1 MTEGQS
7 IRISCRLE
15 YQQFEGWYGPSGQ
28 RIMSQSETD
37 NVYYHKDANRP
48 EWFLSI
54 KKVHVKDG
62 GTYTCRGTMTMDV
75 HRLHIACELSLNF
88 CSFFLQFHYPPVAI
102 YHACIDLWT
111 IQNWGP
117 VLICFDS
124 LGL

>member
-62 GTYTCRGTMTMDV
+62 GTYTCRGTMTIDV
-75 HRLHIACELSLNF
+75 HRLHIACELSLHF
-88 CSFFLQFHYPPVAI
+88 CSFLAVSSSTSGDLSCMHT
-102 YHACIDLWT
+102 DLWT

-117 VLICFDS
+117 ALICFDS